1 MAFDFTDPFWEH
13 DEFQTLN
20 KTSTSK
26 PRHIFQL
33 ETYTSYQSVFFDD
46 FAWHANITVIYGT
59 GKC

>member
-1 MAFDFTDPFWEH
+1 MLYSEMIASMMAFDLQILFWEH

-33 ETYTSYQSVFFDD
+33 ETYTSYQSVFFR
-46 FAWHANITVIYGT
+46 
-59 GKC
+59 